1 MTIRTQTLLIVASL
15 LAAAVLATAGL
26 LGWSS
31 RQALLAE
38 TEAQGLVV
46 ARLLA
51 RSAAFG
57 ARVMTD
63 VEGAIGEQMVVE
75 ATMAAHFVALGESAG
90 VGPQEINRRL
100 RQIADDTV
108 LDEIWIT
115 DEQGHAYLRNIP
127 EIDFTFSP
135 DPRKQ
140 PQAAVFWPL
149 LTGEDKTVVQEACQ
163 RDVDAQVFKYAGVQG
178 SRQAAHRPGRLQR
191 RLPPSAAAAHGTG
204 APGPAAGFRR
214 KRHRDPRARRATWPP
229 WPMPRA
235 FGPDKLPEPAQVDLS
250 RLRKL
255 VSQGRTESHLED
267 SLLELAAP
275 IGEEGGELKG
285 GVILVTLPTDR
296 MQAAIRG
303 GTLLA
308 MAVSGIVLLLGSA
321 IAILGASRISR
332 PIADLTEMTR
342 RIASGD
348 LSQAIDI
355 RSRNE
360 IGALAASFNEMT
372 RRLNES
378 IEHLK
383 ETTAAKKR
391 IESELEIAHEI
402 QMSMVPKVFPPFP
415 DRSEFDVFAALVPA
429 REVGGDLYDFFFID
443 DDHLC
448 FVVAD
453 VSGKGVPAALFMA
466 ATKAFF
472 KAIAASCGS
481 PAEILGRLN
490 PELCR
495 DNESCMFV
503 TLFCGILNVRTGQVD
518 YSNAGHNLPYHLH
531 QGGVRPLEN
540 IGGRALGV
548 VEESQY
554 ACGRIVLGPGDALLL
569 YSDGVTEAMDESQAF
584 YSDDRL
590 EGFLSSHLGC
600 DPRQIAGNLVADV
613 KAFAGEAPQS
623 DDITVL
629 ALRYFGTADEM
640 TEVLEIKLGNK
651 LSELAKFSRS
661 LSEFSGRLG
670 LNPKVT
676 QELELA
682 CEEIL
687 ANIVSYAYLDDREH
701 EIKVRLSAQAG
712 ELRVEVE
719 DDGHPFNPLEAPD
732 PDLTTDLEDRKIGG
746 LGIHFV
752 RKLMDGLEYQRQGD
766 RNLLTLRKRTKQS

>member
-127 EIDFTFSP
+127 EIDFTFNP

-149 LTGEDKTVVQEACQ
+149 LTGDGKTVVQEACQ
-163 RDVDAQVFKYAGVQG
+163 RDVDAQVFKYAGVRGVDKPRIVQVGYNAAFLHQLRQRMGLDRLVQQLVSEG
-178 SRQAAHRPGRLQR
+178 SVIAIRVLDENMVTVAYAE
-191 RLPPSAAAAHGTG
+191 
-204 APGPAAGFRR
+204 
-214 KRHRDPRARRATWPP
+214 KPRV
-229 WPMPRA
+229 
-235 FGPDKLPEPAQVDLS
+235 DKLPEPAPGDLS

-372 RRLNES
+372 RRLTES

-531 QGGVRPLEN
+531 RGGVRPLEN
-540 IGGRALGV
+540 IGGRALGI

-629 ALRYFGTADEM
+629 ALRYFGTADDM
-640 TEVLEIKLGNK
+640 TEVLEITLGNK

-701 EIKVRLSAQAG
+701 EIKVRLSVQAG